1 MTDVAEDA
9 EVPDMLDDVKKLT
22 AAGVKQQQA
31 EAIIKIVERKMAKVV
46 SSDYLDQVIDRAFE
60 RFETKMAQQFSTVH
74 ASIKTLDAKLDN
86 VQLKLEKDLLD
97 VELRLTKKAISVLF
111 GVGIALVS
119 IGLTIAKFLF

>member
-1 MTDVAEDA
+1 MADVAEDA

-22 AAGVKQQQA
+22 AAGMKQQQA
-31 EAIIKIVERKMAKVV
+31 EALVKIVERKMAKTV
-46 SSDYLDQVIDRAFE
+46 SPDYLDRAFE

-74 ASIKTLDAKLDN
+74 ASIKALDAKIDN
-86 VQLKLEKDLLD
+86 VQLKLEKDLVD
-97 VELRLTKKAISVLF
+97 IELRLTKKAISVLF

>member
-1 MTDVAEDA
+1 MADVAEDA

-22 AAGVKQQQA
+22 TAGMKQQQA
-31 EAIIKIVERKMAKVV
+31 EALVKIVERKMAKTV
-46 SSDYLDQVIDRAFE
+46 SPDYLDRAFE
-60 RFETKMAQQFSTVH
+60 RFETKMAQQFSIVH
-74 ASIKTLDAKLDN
+74 VSIKALDAKIDH

-111 GVGIALVS
+111 GVGIALVF

>member
-1 MTDVAEDA
+1 MAEDA

-22 AAGVKQQQA
+22 AAGMKQQQA
-31 EAIIKIVERKMAKVV
+31 EALVKIVERKMAKTV
-46 SSDYLDQVIDRAFE
+46 SPDYLDRAFE
-60 RFETKMAQQFSTVH
+60 RFETKMAQQFSTVQS
-74 ASIKTLDAKLDN
+74 SIKALDAKIDN
-86 VQLKLEKDLLD
+86 VQLKLEKDLVD